1 MPVCVSTDKKQ
12 QTKNL
17 RGGLKMP
24 QVLLDLPEE
33 TYQRLKERAQATHRS
48 IQELLTRRIIQD
60 FALSINTSHQAK
72 QIAEE
77 WLHAHTGLLLKT
89 GSPTFEEESQVWHVP
104 VVTNACSKESDL
116 VGEIHIDAQT
126 GHLFESEATME
137 MLEKARQV
145 FGLSRIKAEQ
155 QSRLNELLEL
165 NRTRKLTSREEAEL
179 DLLMQQVQEQTDA
192 NLEKLASVLNMR
204 SRLIETTE
212 ERKNF
217 GTD

>member
-1 MPVCVSTDKKQ
+1 
-12 QTKNL
+12 
-17 RGGLKMP
+17 MP

>member
-1 MPVCVSTDKKQ
+1 
-12 QTKNL
+12 
-17 RGGLKMP
+17 MP

-126 GHLFESEATME
+126 GHLFESESTME
-137 MLEKARQV
+137 MLEKAQQV
-145 FGLSRIKAEQ
+145 FGLSRIKVERQ
-155 QSRLNELLEL
+155 LRLNELLEL
-165 NRTRKLTSREEAEL
+165 NRTRKLTSQEEAEL

-204 SRLIETTE
+204 HKLIETTE
-212 ERKNF
+212 ERKSF